1 MPYLPYLP
9 YASRIHDTMAIKGM
23 SRLIGHHLSDP
34 LLEILSAGRAVER
47 ADRAIV
53 ICSVDEQGRP
63 HPAMLS
69 SLEVV
74 ARDARH
80 VRLAVHASSRTAR
93 NLTAN
98 KHLTVILADETGVH
112 YVKGDAELSTA
123 SMSSAP
129 ALSAFTLHVDRVLED
144 SPAAYEQATLVS
156 GIRITRGA
164 LDHDRAQAVLR
175 ELSAGR

>member
-1 MPYLPYLP
+1 
-9 YASRIHDTMAIKGM
+9 MAGEAM
-23 SRLIGHHLSDP
+23 SRLIGHHLSEP
-34 LLEILSAGRAVER
+34 LLEILSAQRAVER

-69 SLEVV
+69 SLEIV

-80 VRLAVHASSRTAR
+80 VRLAVHSSSRTAR

-98 KHLTVILADETGVH
+98 KHLTLILADEAGVH
-112 YVKGDAELSTA
+112 YVKGDAVLTTA
-123 SMSSAP
+123 ALTSAP

-144 SPAAYEQATLVS
+144 TPSAYEQATLVS
-156 GIRITRGA
+156 GIRITREA
-164 LDHDRAQAVLR
+164 VDPQRAQAILR
-175 ELSAGR
+175 ELSADR

>member
-1 MPYLPYLP
+1 
-9 YASRIHDTMAIKGM
+9 M
-23 SRLIGHHLSDP
+23 SRLIGHHLSAA
-34 LLEILSAGRAVER
+34 LLETLSAARAFDR
-47 ADRAIV
+47 ADHAIV

-69 SLEVV
+69 SLEIV

-98 KHLTVILADETGVH
+98 THLTLILADETGVH
-112 YVKGDAELSTA
+112 YVKGDAVLTTG
-123 SMSSAP
+123 SMAAAP
-129 ALSAFTLHVDRVLED
+129 AMSAFTLNVDRVLED
-144 SPAAYEQATLVS
+144 TPADYEHATINS

-164 LDHDRAQAVLR
+164 LDPERARAILR
-175 ELSAGR
+175 ELTR